1 MSREESHHDYRDDEE
16 INLYDQNDEVP
27 FPFVDDPEQLIRNRR
42 ARDREAVRRNQELP
56 EDRNAVGP
64 VQPPIHPPRP
74 QPQPRYMPRREPAFD
89 DYYGDN
95 YYREP
100 TMGELNAPNFE
111 TQPWCIYE
119 SPELENIT
127 INASVAHSL
136 PKFSGSQGES
146 AATHLQ
152 RLHGICQNL
161 KPNRVNMDD
170 FKLKAFYF
178 SLTDSASDWFLSLPS
193 GSIRTWVQMQKKF
206 LDKYYPAGRAMQVRK
221 QLQEIKQGPNET
233 MYDYLEK
240 FNHLERSCC
249 TLGLPEKLVIEYLI
263 DGLRPL
269 DKMLLDASAG
279 GSMMNL
285 SLSGIRNLIANV
297 AENARFREETT
308 RQDEFSRS
316 KRVAQTE
323 ASVNSITEEMKQLKE
338 MMIEIIR
345 RQPVTVKPCE
355 FCGSTD
361 HKTDACPTLI
371 EEEPAD
377 VNIVGGYQGYNNDRA
392 GQNRQYGQTSNPG
405 WRNNN
410 SYLQTETQPAIPQL
424 AQSFYQP
431 FHRQYNQTTPPPSQ
445 YQQEEPNL
453 YHTSS
458 NNSRGPNESLEDMML
473 QLTSTVQ
480 QLNTTMHQNQ
490 TETKKE
496 LSDLKEHIS
505 QLAASVSALSSEPGR
520 LSSQTIQN
528 PKANISM
535 IRRSNMKVTLGEVAR
550 SPTYRLTNNHFNRR
564 SRPDWN
570 QEEDRPN
577 DGKTWVTHADN
588 GRYAFT
594 VCITPPPITHFDIPA
609 SGWDSPNNIIASKQN
624 IKGSEYA
631 NSKPESGQNSPT
643 IERALTSDHEPQ
655 PERNKDPGAFTIT
668 CGIGETQI
676 RKCLVDLG
684 LGDKS
689 CIRPV
694 GELEDVI
701 LHVGELVVAA
711 DFYVIPTEETS
722 EDDPLTII
730 LGRPFLYVTKARI
743 DVGKGS
749 LSLKFG
755 RKIAH
760 FYINKSRPDT
770 KKPPDIAPIS
780 DHCAQFSDL
789 SLGTRKV
796 SRPAA
801 MVKGLPPSQKQW
813 KEKTPE
819 QWSSYSNK
827 KSGRN
832 NIGTVAKFDLSH
844 PWDPN
849 Q

>member
-1 MSREESHHDYRDDEE
+1 MSREESHHDYQDDEE

-56 EDRNAVGP
+56 EDRNAAGP

-89 DYYGDN
+89 DYYRDN

-127 INASVAHSL
+127 INASVANSL
-136 PKFSGSQGES
+136 PKFSGAQGEF
-146 AATHLQ
+146 ATTHLQ

-178 SLTDSASDWFLSLPS
+178 SLIDSVSDLFRSLPS
-193 GSIRTWVQMQKKF
+193 GSIRTWAQMQKKF
-206 LDKYYPAGRAMQVRK
+206 LDKYYPAGRAMQVRR

-316 KRVAQTE
+316 KKVAQAET
-323 ASVNSITEEMKQLKE
+323 SVNSITEEMKQLKE

-345 RQPVTVKPCE
+345 RQPVPVKPCE

-371 EEEPAD
+371 EEEPAE
-377 VNIVGGYQGYNNDRA
+377 VNIVGGYQGHNNNNDRA

-410 SYLQTETQPAIPQL
+410 SYPQTETQPAVPQL

-431 FHRQYNQTTPPPSQ
+431 PHR
-445 YQQEEPNL
+445 
-453 YHTSS
+453 
-458 NNSRGPNESLEDMML
+458 
-473 QLTSTVQ
+473 
-480 QLNTTMHQNQ
+480 
-490 TETKKE
+490 
-496 LSDLKEHIS
+496 
-505 QLAASVSALSSEPGR
+505 
-520 LSSQTIQN
+520 
-528 PKANISM
+528 
-535 IRRSNMKVTLGEVAR
+535 
-550 SPTYRLTNNHFNRR
+550 
-564 SRPDWN
+564 
-570 QEEDRPN
+570 
-577 DGKTWVTHADN
+577 
-588 GRYAFT
+588 
-594 VCITPPPITHFDIPA
+594 
-609 SGWDSPNNIIASKQN
+609 
-624 IKGSEYA
+624 
-631 NSKPESGQNSPT
+631 
-643 IERALTSDHEPQ
+643 
-655 PERNKDPGAFTIT
+655 
-668 CGIGETQI
+668 
-676 RKCLVDLG
+676 
-684 LGDKS
+684 
-689 CIRPV
+689 
-694 GELEDVI
+694 
-701 LHVGELVVAA
+701 
-711 DFYVIPTEETS
+711 
-722 EDDPLTII
+722 
-730 LGRPFLYVTKARI
+730 
-743 DVGKGS
+743 
-749 LSLKFG
+749 
-755 RKIAH
+755 
-760 FYINKSRPDT
+760 
-770 KKPPDIAPIS
+770 
-780 DHCAQFSDL
+780 
-789 SLGTRKV
+789 
-796 SRPAA
+796 
-801 MVKGLPPSQKQW
+801 
-813 KEKTPE
+813 
-819 QWSSYSNK
+819 
-827 KSGRN
+827 
-832 NIGTVAKFDLSH
+832 
-844 PWDPN
+844 
-849 Q
+849 